1 MAKGLPISV
10 KGIIL
15 KGDGAL
21 LLQEPDGEWEL
32 PGGKLEDGEDLEKT
46 LIREIYEETGLNV
59 RSVRF
64 LEYHIRTRDRG
75 RSDLCVAIYCCE
87 ANFSSLKDIR
97 LSREH
102 IHAGLFAVYELDDLY
117 LLDIYRQSLKKALS

>member
-1 MAKGLPISV
+1 MGVKSTKKEIYRVAKGLPISV

-75 RSDLCVAIYCCE
+75 RAHLDAARGDVPVRLL
-87 ANFSSLKDIR
+87 ANAEQASHKPYT
-97 LSREH
+97 
-102 IHAGLFAVYELDDLY
+102 GLRRIA
-117 LLDIYRQSLKKALS
+117 